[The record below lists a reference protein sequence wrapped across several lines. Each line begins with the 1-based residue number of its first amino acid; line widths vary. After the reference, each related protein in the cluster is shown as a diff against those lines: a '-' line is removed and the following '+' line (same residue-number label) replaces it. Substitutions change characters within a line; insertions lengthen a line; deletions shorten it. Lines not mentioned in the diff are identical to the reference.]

1 MLKAGRTV
9 LASDECEQVA
19 APTSRSIRIF
29 TFRCTL
35 ASMSPTSF
43 VSVRPRKIAPRRIAL
58 VLAVCAS
65 DLLLTGLVFG
75 WAPLLLL
82 LQEEGQYHEL
92 CTDPSEPTC
101 VAQENRL
108 NLIFAVASVAM
119 NAGALPVGMFL
130 DRVGPRV
137 TIAVAAVIEVSGL
150 SMLALADSQTFDVF
164 VPAYVLIAFG
174 GCITMMSSYPAS
186 FLIMRYQTAILAAIS
201 CLFDG
206 SSVVFLVL
214 YTAHERFG
222 WSRKELL
229 LGLAVVSAGVY
240 LVLIFLWGL
249 NEKSLRPK
257 RKPGVNNNGV
267 IVSTPQREQLLANGK
282 ANDNVYGSVEMEQS
296 TRIPSTPT
304 MVQDDDAAFRLVDI
318 AITKQMKSF
327 EFAYIVVYAAVQVL
341 RATIYIGTANKLLEN
356 YGDREHGYLYTK
368 VFSFVLP
375 MGFLF
380 VPSID
385 YLVETRGLSK
395 ALLFTNVLGVLYN
408 VLELVPILPVQC
420 VAFFLFAAFRAFLY
434 AIISAFTAKTF
445 GLKNMGSLMGIV
457 FSIGSVIS
465 LAEYPAVY
473 ISNWL
478 FGGDLTVLN
487 VASLL
492 SCVLMIPL
500 TMYLRKYEHER
511 EKQCRAEIA
520 VESGVAHD
528 HGQRETYSSL
538 MDTPTLGVTFL
549 RSPGNAPHND
559 PFSPE

>member
-1 MLKAGRTV
+1 MP
-9 LASDECEQVA
+9 S
-19 APTSRSIRIF
+19 S
-29 TFRCTL
+29 
-35 ASMSPTSF
+35 
-43 VSVRPRKIAPRRIAL
+43 VSTRPRRIAPRRIAL
-58 VLAVCAS
+58 VLAVFAS

-92 CTDPSEPTC
+92 CTDRSESTC
-101 VAQENRL
+101 VVQENRL
-108 NLIFAVASVAM
+108 NLVFAVASVAM
-119 NAGALPVGMFL
+119 NAGALPVGIFL
-130 DRVGPRV
+130 DRAGPRV

-150 SMLALADSQTFDVF
+150 TMLGLADSQSFDVF

-186 FLIMRYQTAILAAIS
+186 FLIMRYQTAILAGIS

-214 YTAHERFG
+214 YAAHEHFG
-222 WSRKELL
+222 WTRRQLF
-229 LGLAVVSAGVY
+229 LGLAVVSAAVY

-257 RKPGVNNNGV
+257 PQPGVNANGV
-267 IVSTPQREQLLANGK
+267 IVSTPQHEKLLVNGI
-282 ANDNVYGSVEMEQS
+282 ANDSAYGM
-296 TRIPSTPT
+296 
-304 MVQDDDAAFRLVDI
+304 FRLVDI
-318 AITKQMKSF
+318 DIMKQMKSF

-341 RATIYIGTANKLLEN
+341 RATIYIGTANKLLDN

-395 ALLFTNVLGVLYN
+395 ALLFTNILGVLYN
-408 VLELVPILPVQC
+408 VFQLVPILPLQC
-420 VAFFLFAAFRAFLY
+420 VAFFLFTAFRAFLY

-445 GLKNMGSLMGIV
+445 GLKNMGSLMGII
-457 FSIGSVIS
+457 FSIGSIIS

-473 ISNWL
+473 ISNSL

-487 VASLL
+487 VVSLL
-492 SCVLMIPL
+492 SCVLMIPM
-500 TMYLRKYEHER
+500 TMYLRKYEHGR
-511 EKQCRAEIA
+511 EEKRRIEIA
-520 VESGVAHD
+520 LESGIPHNHVE
-528 HGQRETYSSL
+528 RETYSSL
-538 MDTPTLGVTFL
+538 MDTPALGVTFL

>member
-1 MLKAGRTV
+1 M
-9 LASDECEQVA
+9 AS
-19 APTSRSIRIF
+19 
-29 TFRCTL
+29 
-35 ASMSPTSF
+35 SF
-43 VSVRPRKIAPRRIAL
+43 SVYARPRRIAPRRIAL
-58 VLAVCAS
+58 VLAVCVS

-92 CTDPSEPTC
+92 CADPSEPTC
-101 VAQENRL
+101 TAQENRL

-130 DRVGPRV
+130 DRAGPRV
-137 TIAVAAVIEVSGL
+137 TIAVAAIIEVLGL
-150 SMLALADSQTFDVF
+150 SMLAIADSQTFDVF

-174 GCITMMSSYPAS
+174 GCITMMSSFPAS

-206 SSVVFLVL
+206 SSVMFLVL
-214 YTAHERFG
+214 YAAHERFG
-222 WSRKELL
+222 CTRRELFL
-229 LGLAVVSAGVY
+229 RLAVVSAGVY

-257 RKPGVNNNGV
+257 RRPGVNSNGV
-267 IVSTPQREQLLANGK
+267 IVSTPQHEQLLVNRQ
-282 ANDNVYGSVEMEQS
+282 ANDGAYGSVEVQQHTT
-296 TRIPSTPT
+296 TRILSTPT
-304 MVQDDDAAFRLVDI
+304 MGKEDDAAFHLVDI
-318 AITKQMKSF
+318 DLIKQMKSF
-327 EFAYIVVYAAVQVL
+327 EFAYIVMYAAVQVL

-408 VLELVPILPVQC
+408 VVELVPILPLQC
-420 VAFFLFAAFRAFLY
+420 VAFLLFTAFRAFLY

-445 GLKNMGSLMGIV
+445 GIKNMGSLMGII

-473 ISNWL
+473 ISNTL
-478 FGGDLTVLN
+478 FGGDLTLLN
-487 VASLL
+487 VISLL

-500 TMYLRKYEHER
+500 TMYLRKYEHDR
-511 EKQCRAEIA
+511 EEKRRVEIA
-520 VESGVAHD
+520 LETGVAHD

-538 MDTPTLGVTFL
+538 MDTPTLGVTYL

-559 PFSPE
+559 PLSPE

>member
-1 MLKAGRTV
+1 M
-9 LASDECEQVA
+9 
-19 APTSRSIRIF
+19 APTFS
-29 TFRCTL
+29 
-35 ASMSPTSF
+35 AST
-43 VSVRPRKIAPRRIAL
+43 RPRRIAPRRIAL

-92 CTDPSEPTC
+92 CADPNESTC

-119 NAGALPVGMFL
+119 NAGALPVGVFL
-130 DRVGPRV
+130 DRAGPRV

-150 SMLALADSQTFDVF
+150 AMLAVADSQSFDVF

-206 SSVVFLVL
+206 SSVMFLVL
-214 YTAHERFG
+214 YAAHERFG
-222 WSRKELL
+222 WTRRQLF

-257 RKPGVNNNGV
+257 KNPSFNSNGV
-267 IVSTPQREQLLANGK
+267 IISTPQREQLLVNGK
-282 ANDNVYGSVEMEQS
+282 ANETAYGTEDDVVY
-296 TRIPSTPT
+296 
-304 MVQDDDAAFRLVDI
+304 RLVDI
-318 AITKQMKSF
+318 DLIKQMKSF

-341 RATIYIGTANKLLEN
+341 RATIYIGTANKLLDN
-356 YGDREHGYLYTK
+356 YGDQDHGYLYTT

-375 MGFLF
+375 LGFLF

-408 VLELVPILPVQC
+408 VIQLVPILPLQC
-420 VAFFLFAAFRAFLY
+420 VSFFLFTAFRAFLY

-445 GLKNMGSLMGIV
+445 GLKNMGSLMGII

-473 ISNWL
+473 ISNVL
-478 FGGDLTVLN
+478 FNGDLTMLN
-487 VASLL
+487 VISLL

-500 TMYLRKYEHER
+500 TMYLRKYEHDHE
-511 EKQCRAEIA
+511 EKRRAEIA
-520 VESGVAHD
+520 LETGIAHD
-528 HGQRETYSSL
+528 HDDREMYSSL
-538 MDTPTLGVTFL
+538 MDTPSRVTYL

>member
-1 MLKAGRTV
+1 M
-9 LASDECEQVA
+9 AS
-19 APTSRSIRIF
+19 
-29 TFRCTL
+29 
-35 ASMSPTSF
+35 SF
-43 VSVRPRKIAPRRIAL
+43 SVYARPRRIAPRRIAL
-58 VLAVCAS
+58 VVAVCVS

-92 CTDPSEPTC
+92 CADPSEPTC

-119 NAGALPVGMFL
+119 NAGALPVGLFL

-137 TIAVAAVIEVSGL
+137 TIVVAAIIEVSGL
-150 SMLALADSQTFDVF
+150 SMLAIADSQTFDVF

-174 GCITMMSSYPAS
+174 GCITMMASFPAS

-206 SSVVFLVL
+206 SSVMFLVL
-214 YTAHERFG
+214 YAAHEQFG
-222 WSRKELL
+222 WTRRQLF
-229 LGLAVVSAGVY
+229 LGLAVMSAGVY
-240 LVLIFLWGL
+240 LLLIFLWGL

-267 IVSTPQREQLLANGK
+267 IVSTPQHEQLLNGQ
-282 ANDNVYGSVEMEQS
+282 ASDSAYGSVEVPQNTP

-304 MVQDDDAAFRLVDI
+304 MGKEDDAAFRLVDI
-318 AITKQMKSF
+318 DLRKQMKSL

-368 VFSFVLP
+368 IFSFILP

-408 VLELVPILPVQC
+408 VIELVPVLPLQC
-420 VAFFLFAAFRAFLY
+420 LAFFLFTAFRAFLY

-445 GLKNMGSLMGIV
+445 GLKNMGSLMGII

-473 ISNWL
+473 ISNVL
-478 FGGDLTVLN
+478 FRGDLTVLN
-487 VASLL
+487 VVSLL
-492 SCVLMIPL
+492 SCMLMIPL
-500 TMYLRKYEHER
+500 TMYLRKYEHDR
-511 EKQCRAEIA
+511 EEKRRAEIA
-520 VESGVAHD
+520 LETGVAHN
-528 HGQRETYSSL
+528 HCERETYSSL
-538 MDTPTLGVTFL
+538 MDTPTLGVTYL

>member
-1 MLKAGRTV
+1 M
-9 LASDECEQVA
+9 
-19 APTSRSIRIF
+19 APTSS
-29 TFRCTL
+29 
-35 ASMSPTSF
+35 ASA
-43 VSVRPRKIAPRRIAL
+43 RRIAPRRIAL

-82 LQEEGQYHEL
+82 LQEEGQYLEL
-92 CTDPSEPTC
+92 CSDPSEGSC

-108 NLIFAVASVAM
+108 NLVFAVASVAM

-130 DRVGPRV
+130 DRAGPRV
-137 TIAVAAVIEVSGL
+137 TIALAAVIEVSGL
-150 SMLALADSQTFDVF
+150 ALLALADSQSFDVF

-174 GCITMMSSYPAS
+174 GCITMMASYPAS

-206 SSVVFLVL
+206 SSVMFLVL
-214 YTAHERFG
+214 YAAHERFG
-222 WSRKELL
+222 WTRRQLF

-257 RKPGVNNNGV
+257 KKPGVNNGNGV
-267 IVSTPQREQLLANGK
+267 IVSTPQREQLLGQ
-282 ANDNVYGSVEMEQS
+282 ANDSAYGSVEVQ
-296 TRIPSTPT
+296 RILSTPT
-304 MVQDDDAAFRLVDI
+304 MGKEDDAVFRLVDI
-318 AITKQMKSF
+318 DITKQVKSF
-327 EFAYIVVYAAVQVL
+327 EFVYVVVYAAVQVL

-356 YGDREHGYLYTK
+356 YGNREHGYLYTK

-408 VLELVPILPVQC
+408 VIELVPILPLQC
-420 VAFFLFAAFRAFLY
+420 VAFFLFTAFRAFLY

-445 GLKNMGSLMGIV
+445 GLKNMGSLMGII

-473 ISNWL
+473 ISNAL

-511 EKQCRAEIA
+511 EEKRRAEIA
-520 VESGVAHD
+520 LESGVAHD
-528 HGQRETYSSL
+528 HCEREAYSSL
-538 MDTPTLGVTFL
+538 MDTPALGVTFL

>member
-1 MLKAGRTV
+1 M
-9 LASDECEQVA
+9 AS
-19 APTSRSIRIF
+19 
-29 TFRCTL
+29 
-35 ASMSPTSF
+35 SF
-43 VSVRPRKIAPRRIAL
+43 SVYARPRPIAPRRIAL
-58 VLAVCAS
+58 VLAVCVS

-92 CTDPSEPTC
+92 CVDPSESTC

-119 NAGALPVGMFL
+119 NAGALPVGLFL
-130 DRVGPRV
+130 DRAGPRV
-137 TIAVAAVIEVSGL
+137 TIAVAAIVEVSGL
-150 SMLALADSQTFDVF
+150 AMLAFSDSQTFDLF

-174 GCITMMSSYPAS
+174 GCITMMASYPAS

-206 SSVVFLVL
+206 SSVMFLML
-214 YTAHERFG
+214 YSAHETFG
-222 WSRKELL
+222 WTRRHLF

-240 LVLIFLWGL
+240 LLLIFLWGL

-257 RKPGVNNNGV
+257 RRLGVNSNGV
-267 IVSTPQREQLLANGK
+267 IVSTPQHDQLLRNGQANES
-282 ANDNVYGSVEMEQS
+282 AYG
-296 TRIPSTPT
+296 T
-304 MVQDDDAAFRLVDI
+304 FRLVDI
-318 AITKQMKSF
+318 GLIKQMKSF
-327 EFAYIVVYAAVQVL
+327 EFAYIVIYAAVQVL

-356 YGDREHGYLYTK
+356 YGDRDQGYLYTK

-380 VPSID
+380 VPLID

-408 VLELVPILPVQC
+408 VIELVPSLPLQC
-420 VAFFLFAAFRAFLY
+420 VAFFLFTAFRAFLY

-445 GLKNMGSLMGIV
+445 GLKNMGSLMGII

-473 ISNWL
+473 ISNVL

-487 VASLL
+487 VISLL
-492 SCVLMIPL
+492 SCILMIPL
-500 TMYLRKYEHER
+500 TIYLRKYEHDR
-511 EKQCRAEIA
+511 EEKRRAEIA
-520 VESGVAHD
+520 LETGVAHD
-528 HGQRETYSSL
+528 HCERETYSSL
-538 MDTPTLGVTFL
+538 MDTPTLGVSYL

>member
-1 MLKAGRTV
+1 M
-9 LASDECEQVA
+9 
-19 APTSRSIRIF
+19 APSSSVSRR
-29 TFRCTL
+29 
-35 ASMSPTSF
+35 
-43 VSVRPRKIAPRRIAL
+43 IAPRRVAL

-92 CTDPSEPTC
+92 CADAAAPTC

-108 NLIFAVASVAM
+108 NLVFAVASVAM

-130 DRVGPRV
+130 DRAGPRV
-137 TIAVAAVIEVSGL
+137 TIAFAAVVEVSGL
-150 SMLALADSQTFDVF
+150 ALLALADSQIFDVF

-174 GCITMMSSYPAS
+174 GCITMMASYPAS

-214 YTAHERFG
+214 YAAHERFG
-222 WSRKELL
+222 WSRREVF
-229 LGLAVVSAGVY
+229 LGLAVVSAGVH
-240 LVLIFLWGL
+240 LLLIFLWGL

-257 RKPGVNNNGV
+257 HKPEVNGNEV
-267 IVSTPQREQLLANGK
+267 ILSAPQQRERLLVNGK
-282 ANDNVYGSVEMEQS
+282 ANDSAYGSVGVEQS
-296 TRIPSTPT
+296 ALPSTPT
-304 MVQDDDAAFRLVDI
+304 MTKHDDAAFQLVDV
-318 AITKQMKSF
+318 AITTQMKSF

-341 RATIYIGTANKLLEN
+341 RATIYIGTANKLLDN

-385 YLVETRGLSK
+385 YMVETRGLSK
-395 ALLFTNVLGVLYN
+395 ALLFTNILGVLYN
-408 VLELVPILPVQC
+408 VVELVPILPLQC
-420 VAFFLFAAFRAFLY
+420 VAFFLFTAFRAFLY

-457 FSIGSVIS
+457 FSIGSIIG

-473 ISNWL
+473 ISNVL
-478 FGGDLTVLN
+478 FDGDLTVLN
-487 VASLL
+487 VVSLL

-500 TMYLRKYEHER
+500 TMYLRKYEHDR
-511 EKQCRAEIA
+511 EEKRRAEIA
-520 VESGVAHD
+520 LESGVAHAHD
-528 HGQRETYSSL
+528 DRETYSSL
-538 MDTPTLGVTFL
+538 MDTPTLGVTYL
-549 RSPGNAPHND
+549 RSPGTAPHNN

>member
-1 MLKAGRTV
+1 
-9 LASDECEQVA
+9 
-19 APTSRSIRIF
+19 
-29 TFRCTL
+29 
-35 ASMSPTSF
+35 
-43 VSVRPRKIAPRRIAL
+43 
-58 VLAVCAS
+58 
-65 DLLLTGLVFG
+65 
-75 WAPLLLL
+75 
-82 LQEEGQYHEL
+82 
-92 CTDPSEPTC
+92 
-101 VAQENRL
+101 
-108 NLIFAVASVAM
+108 M
-119 NAGALPVGMFL
+119 NTGALPVGMFL
-130 DRVGPRV
+130 DRAGPRV

-150 SMLALADSQTFDVF
+150 SMLALADSQGFDVF
-164 VPAYVLIAFG
+164 VPAYALIAFG
-174 GCITMMSSYPAS
+174 GCITMMASYPAS

-206 SSVVFLVL
+206 SSVIFLVL
-214 YTAHERFG
+214 YAAHERFG
-222 WSRKELL
+222 WSRRKLF
-229 LGLAVVSAGVY
+229 LGLAVVSACVY
-240 LVLIFLWGL
+240 LLLIFLWGL

-257 RKPGVNNNGV
+257 RKSGVNNNGV
-267 IVSTPQREQLLANGK
+267 VVSTPQREQLLVHGK
-282 ANDNVYGSVEMEQS
+282 ANDNAYGSVETEQVVPK
-296 TRIPSTPT
+296 RIPSTPT
-304 MVQDDDAAFRLVDI
+304 MANGDDAAFRLVDV
-318 AITKQMKSF
+318 AITTQMKSF
-327 EFAYIVVYAAVQVL
+327 EFAYIVMYAGVQVL

-408 VLELVPILPVQC
+408 LVELVPILPLQC
-420 VAFFLFAAFRAFLY
+420 VAFFLFTAFRAFLY

-473 ISNWL
+473 ISNSL

-487 VASLL
+487 VVSLL

-500 TMYLRKYEHER
+500 TMYLRKYEHDR
-511 EKQCRAEIA
+511 EEKRRAEIA
-520 VESGVAHD
+520 LESGVVHE
-528 HGQRETYSSL
+528 HGERETYSSP
-538 MDTPTLGVTFL
+538 MDTPTLGVTYL
-549 RSPGNAPHND
+549 RSPGNAPHNE

>member
-1 MLKAGRTV
+1 M
-9 LASDECEQVA
+9 
-19 APTSRSIRIF
+19 APTFS
-29 TFRCTL
+29 
-35 ASMSPTSF
+35 AST
-43 VSVRPRKIAPRRIAL
+43 RPRRIAPRRIAL

-92 CTDPSEPTC
+92 CADPNESTC

-119 NAGALPVGMFL
+119 NAGALPVGVFL
-130 DRVGPRV
+130 DRAGPRV

-150 SMLALADSQTFDVF
+150 AMLAVADSQSFDVF

-206 SSVVFLVL
+206 SSVMFLVL
-214 YTAHERFG
+214 YAAHERFG
-222 WSRKELL
+222 WTRRQLF

-257 RKPGVNNNGV
+257 KNPSFNSNGV
-267 IVSTPQREQLLANGK
+267 IISTPQREQLLVNGK
-282 ANDNVYGSVEMEQS
+282 ANETAYGTVEVQQ
-296 TRIPSTPT
+296 TTPKRIPLTPT
-304 MVQDDDAAFRLVDI
+304 MGKEDDVVYRLVDI
-318 AITKQMKSF
+318 DLIKQMKSF

-341 RATIYIGTANKLLEN
+341 RATIYIGTANKLLDN
-356 YGDREHGYLYTK
+356 YGDQDHGYLYTT

-375 MGFLF
+375 LGFLF

-408 VLELVPILPVQC
+408 VIQLVPILPLQC
-420 VAFFLFAAFRAFLY
+420 VSFFLFTAFRAFLY

-445 GLKNMGSLMGIV
+445 GLKNMGSLMGII

-473 ISNWL
+473 ISNVL
-478 FGGDLTVLN
+478 FNGDLTMLN
-487 VASLL
+487 VISLL

-500 TMYLRKYEHER
+500 TMYLRKYEHDHE
-511 EKQCRAEIA
+511 EKRRAEIA
-520 VESGVAHD
+520 LETGIAHD
-528 HGQRETYSSL
+528 HDDREMYSSL
-538 MDTPTLGVTFL
+538 MDTPSRVTYL

>member
-1 MLKAGRTV
+1 AWFR
-9 LASDECEQVA
+9 ASPLPTIIIFA
-19 APTSRSIRIF
+19 AHCAR
-29 TFRCTL
+29 
-35 ASMSPTSF
+35 ASMASSF
-43 VSVRPRKIAPRRIAL
+43 SVYARPRRIAPRRIAL
-58 VLAVCAS
+58 VVAVCVS

-92 CTDPSEPTC
+92 CADPSEPTC

-119 NAGALPVGMFL
+119 NAGALPVGLFL

-137 TIAVAAVIEVSGL
+137 TIVVAAIIEVSGL
-150 SMLALADSQTFDVF
+150 SMLAIADSQTFDVF

-174 GCITMMSSYPAS
+174 GCITMMASFPAS

-206 SSVVFLVL
+206 SSVMFLVL
-214 YTAHERFG
+214 YAAHEQFG
-222 WSRKELL
+222 WTRRQLL
-229 LGLAVVSAGVY
+229 LGLAVMSAGVY
-240 LVLIFLWGL
+240 LLLIFLWGL

-267 IVSTPQREQLLANGK
+267 IVSTPQHEQLLNGQ
-282 ANDNVYGSVEMEQS
+282 ASDSAYGSVEVPQNTP

-304 MVQDDDAAFRLVDI
+304 MGKEDDAAFRLVDI
-318 AITKQMKSF
+318 DLRKQMKSL

-368 VFSFVLP
+368 IFSFILP

-408 VLELVPILPVQC
+408 VIELVPVLPLQC
-420 VAFFLFAAFRAFLY
+420 LAFFLFTAFRAFLY

-445 GLKNMGSLMGIV
+445 GLKNMGSLMGII

-473 ISNWL
+473 ISNVL
-478 FGGDLTVLN
+478 FRGDLTVLN
-487 VASLL
+487 VISLL
-492 SCVLMIPL
+492 SCMLMIPL
-500 TMYLRKYEHER
+500 TMYLRKYEHDR
-511 EKQCRAEIA
+511 EEKRRAEIA
-520 VESGVAHD
+520 LETGVAHN
-528 HGQRETYSSL
+528 HCERETYSSL
-538 MDTPTLGVTFL
+538 MDTPTLGVTYL

>member
-1 MLKAGRTV
+1 M
-9 LASDECEQVA
+9 
-19 APTSRSIRIF
+19 APSS
-29 TFRCTL
+29 
-35 ASMSPTSF
+35 S
-43 VSVRPRKIAPRRIAL
+43 VSARPRRIAPRRIAL

-92 CTDPSEPTC
+92 CADASEPTC

-108 NLIFAVASVAM
+108 NLVFAVASVAM

-130 DRVGPRV
+130 DRAGPRV

-150 SMLALADSQTFDVF
+150 AMLALADSQTFDVF

-174 GCITMMSSYPAS
+174 GCITMMASYPAS

-206 SSVVFLVL
+206 SSVMFLVL
-214 YTAHERFG
+214 YAAHERFG
-222 WSRKELL
+222 WSRQELF
-229 LGLAVVSAGVY
+229 LGLAVVSTGVY
-240 LVLIFLWGL
+240 LLLIFLWGL

-257 RKPGVNNNGV
+257 RTPDASGNDA
-267 IVSTPQREQLLANGK
+267 ILSTPQQRERLLVNGQANES
-282 ANDNVYGSVEMEQS
+282 AYGTFQ
-296 TRIPSTPT
+296 
-304 MVQDDDAAFRLVDI
+304 LVDV
-318 AITKQMKSF
+318 ALTTQMKSF
-327 EFAYIVVYAAVQVL
+327 EFAYIVVYAAAQVL
-341 RATIYIGTANKLLEN
+341 RATIYIGTANKLLDN

-395 ALLFTNVLGVLYN
+395 ALLFTNILGVLYN
-408 VLELVPILPVQC
+408 VVELVPILPLQC
-420 VAFFLFAAFRAFLY
+420 VAFFLFTAFRAFLY

-465 LAEYPAVY
+465 LAEYPAMY
-473 ISNWL
+473 ISNVL
-478 FGGDLTVLN
+478 FAGDLTVLN

-500 TMYLRKYEHER
+500 TMYLRKYEHDR
-511 EKQCRAEIA
+511 EEKRRAEIA
-520 VESGVAHD
+520 LESGVAHD
-528 HGQRETYSSL
+528 HDDREMYSSL
-538 MDTPTLGVTFL
+538 MDTPTFGVTYL

>member
-1 MLKAGRTV
+1 M
-9 LASDECEQVA
+9 ASD
-19 APTSRSIRIF
+19 SSSSS
-29 TFRCTL
+29 L
-35 ASMSPTSF
+35 
-43 VSVRPRKIAPRRIAL
+43 RPRRIAPRRIAL
-58 VLAVCAS
+58 VLAVCLS

-92 CTDPSEPTC
+92 CEDPNESTC

-108 NLIFAVASVAM
+108 NLVFAVASVAM
-119 NAGALPVGMFL
+119 NAGALPVGLFL
-130 DRVGPRV
+130 DRAGPRM

-150 SMLALADSQTFDVF
+150 TLLALADSQTFDVF

-206 SSVVFLVL
+206 SSVMFLVL
-214 YTAHERFG
+214 YAAHEHIG
-222 WSRKELL
+222 WTRRQLF
-229 LGLAVVSAGVY
+229 LGLAVLSAAVY
-240 LVLIFLWGL
+240 LLLIFLWGL

-257 RKPGVNNNGV
+257 SKPGVNGNGLA
-267 IVSTPQREQLLANGK
+267 VSTPQRQQLLVNGK
-282 ANDNVYGSVEMEQS
+282 ANDTEYGSVVMQQNPPK
-296 TRIPSTPT
+296 RILSTPT
-304 MVQDDDAAFRLVDI
+304 MANKDDAVFRLVDVDI
-318 AITKQMKSF
+318 FKQMKSF
-327 EFAYIVVYAAVQVL
+327 EFAFIVVYAAVQVL
-341 RATIYIGTANKLLEN
+341 RATIYIGTANKQLEN
-356 YGDREHGYLYTK
+356 YGDREHNYLYTK

-395 ALLFTNVLGVLYN
+395 ALLFTNILGVLYN
-408 VLELVPILPVQC
+408 VLELVPILPLQC
-420 VAFFLFAAFRAFLY
+420 VAFLLFTAFRAFLY

-445 GLKNMGSLMGIV
+445 GLKNMGSLMGII
-457 FSIGSVIS
+457 FSIGSIVS

-473 ISNWL
+473 ISNTL
-478 FGGDLTVLN
+478 FAGDLTALN

-500 TMYLRKYEHER
+500 TMYLRKYEHDR
-511 EKQCRAEIA
+511 EEKRRVEIA
-520 VESGVAHD
+520 LESGVAHNHNH
-528 HGQRETYSSL
+528 HGERETYSAL
-538 MDTPTLGVTFL
+538 MDTPTLGVTYL
-549 RSPGNAPHND
+549 RSPGNAPHTD

>member
-1 MLKAGRTV
+1 MRT
-9 LASDECEQVA
+9 CRQVDTQVPA
-19 APTSRSIRIF
+19 ASRSIRI
-29 TFRCTL
+29 L
-35 ASMSPTSF
+35 ALRRNNG
-43 VSVRPRKIAPRRIAL
+43 SVLVRLARPRRIAPRRIAL

-92 CTDPSEPTC
+92 CADASEPTC

-108 NLIFAVASVAM
+108 NLVFAVASVAM

-130 DRVGPRV
+130 DRAGPRV

-150 SMLALADSQTFDVF
+150 AMLALADSQTFDVF

-174 GCITMMSSYPAS
+174 GCITMMASYPAS

-206 SSVVFLVL
+206 SSVMFLVL
-214 YTAHERFG
+214 YAAHERFG
-222 WSRKELL
+222 WSRQELF
-229 LGLAVVSAGVY
+229 LGLAVVSTGVY
-240 LVLIFLWGL
+240 LLLIFLWGL

-257 RKPGVNNNGV
+257 RTPDASGNDA
-267 IVSTPQREQLLANGK
+267 ILSTPQQRERLLVNGQANES
-282 ANDNVYGSVEMEQS
+282 AYGSVEVEQERPK
-296 TRIPSTPT
+296 RIPSTPT
-304 MVQDDDAAFRLVDI
+304 MSKHDDAAFQLVDV
-318 AITKQMKSF
+318 ALTTQMKSF
-327 EFAYIVVYAAVQVL
+327 EFAYIVVYAAAQVL
-341 RATIYIGTANKLLEN
+341 RATIYIGTANKLLDN

-395 ALLFTNVLGVLYN
+395 ALLFTNILGVLYN
-408 VLELVPILPVQC
+408 VVELVPILPLQC
-420 VAFFLFAAFRAFLY
+420 VAFFLFTAFRAFLY

-465 LAEYPAVY
+465 LAEYPAMY
-473 ISNWL
+473 ISNVL
-478 FGGDLTVLN
+478 FAGDLTVLN

-500 TMYLRKYEHER
+500 TMYLRKYEHDR
-511 EKQCRAEIA
+511 EEKRRAEIA
-520 VESGVAHD
+520 LESGVAHD
-528 HGQRETYSSL
+528 HDDREMYSSL
-538 MDTPTLGVTFL
+538 MDTPTFGVTYL

>member
-1 MLKAGRTV
+1 M
-9 LASDECEQVA
+9 AS
-19 APTSRSIRIF
+19 
-29 TFRCTL
+29 
-35 ASMSPTSF
+35 SF
-43 VSVRPRKIAPRRIAL
+43 SVYARPRPIAPRRIAL
-58 VLAVCAS
+58 VLAVCVS

-92 CTDPSEPTC
+92 CVDPSESTC

-119 NAGALPVGMFL
+119 NAGALPVGLFL
-130 DRVGPRV
+130 DRAGPRV
-137 TIAVAAVIEVSGL
+137 TIAVAAIVEVSGL
-150 SMLALADSQTFDVF
+150 AMLAFSDSQTFDLF

-174 GCITMMSSYPAS
+174 GCITMMASYPAS

-206 SSVVFLVL
+206 SSVMFLML
-214 YTAHERFG
+214 YSAHETFG
-222 WSRKELL
+222 WTRRHLF

-240 LVLIFLWGL
+240 LLLIFLWGL

-257 RKPGVNNNGV
+257 RRLGVNSNGV
-267 IVSTPQREQLLANGK
+267 IVSTPQHDQLLRNGQANES
-282 ANDNVYGSVEMEQS
+282 AYGSVEVSFQS
-296 TRIPSTPT
+296 NKPTQIPSTPT
-304 MVQDDDAAFRLVDI
+304 MGKEDDVAFRLVDI
-318 AITKQMKSF
+318 GLIKQMKSF
-327 EFAYIVVYAAVQVL
+327 EFAYIVIYAAVQVL

-356 YGDREHGYLYTK
+356 YGDRDQGYLYTK

-380 VPSID
+380 VPLID

-408 VLELVPILPVQC
+408 VIELVPSLPLQC
-420 VAFFLFAAFRAFLY
+420 VAFFLFTAFRAFLY

-445 GLKNMGSLMGIV
+445 GLKNMGSLMGII

-473 ISNWL
+473 ISNVL

-487 VASLL
+487 VISLL
-492 SCVLMIPL
+492 SCILMIPL
-500 TMYLRKYEHER
+500 TIYLRKYEHDR
-511 EKQCRAEIA
+511 EEKRRAEIA
-520 VESGVAHD
+520 LETGVAHD
-528 HGQRETYSSL
+528 HCERETYSSL
-538 MDTPTLGVTFL
+538 MDTPTLGVSYL

>member
-1 MLKAGRTV
+1 MV
-9 LASDECEQVA
+9 LPSSSA
-19 APTSRSIRIF
+19 I
-29 TFRCTL
+29 
-35 ASMSPTSF
+35 
-43 VSVRPRKIAPRRIAL
+43 RPRRIAPRRIAL
-58 VLAVCAS
+58 VLAVCVS

-92 CTDPSEPTC
+92 CSDPSESTC

-108 NLIFAVASVAM
+108 NLVFAVASVAM

-130 DRVGPRV
+130 DRAGPRV
-137 TIAVAAVIEVSGL
+137 TIAIAAIIEVSGL
-150 SMLALADSQTFDVF
+150 TMLALADSQTFDLF

-174 GCITMMSSYPAS
+174 GCITMMASYPAS

-222 WSRKELL
+222 WSRRQLF
-229 LGLAVVSAGVY
+229 LGLAVVSGVVY
-240 LVLIFLWGL
+240 LLLIFLWGL

-257 RKPGVNNNGV
+257 CKADVNDNGV
-267 IVSTPQREQLLANGK
+267 VVSTPQHEQLLVGGK
-282 ANDNVYGSVEMEQS
+282 ANDSEYGSVELEKIVPR
-296 TRIPSTPT
+296 RIPSTPT
-304 MVQDDDAAFRLVDI
+304 ITKDDAAFRLVDV

-327 EFAYIVVYAAVQVL
+327 EFAYIVAYAAVQVL
-341 RATIYIGTANKLLEN
+341 RATIYIGTANKLLDN

-408 VLELVPILPVQC
+408 ALELVPSLPVQC
-420 VAFFLFAAFRAFLY
+420 VAFFLFTAFRAFLY

-445 GLKNMGSLMGIV
+445 GLKNMGSLMGII
-457 FSIGSVIS
+457 FSIGSIIS

-473 ISNWL
+473 ISNSL
-478 FGGDLTVLN
+478 FGGDLTALN
-487 VASLL
+487 AASLL

-500 TMYLRKYEHER
+500 TMYLRKYEHDR
-511 EKQCRAEIA
+511 EKKRRVEIA
-520 VESGVAHD
+520 LENGVVHKL
-528 HGQRETYSSL
+528 GERETYSSL
-538 MDTPTLGVTFL
+538 MDTPALGMTFL